1 MKIKTLLTL
10 VTNLISLVLFA
21 QNITVDVIKPHIS
34 YLADDKLQG
43 REPGTKG
50 EKLAINYISKQFKN
64 YGLKPMGTKGYA
76 QPFKYKTKKTPHDT
90 VATGETKNGSNVIG
104 FLDNGS
110 AKTIVIG
117 GHFDHLGFR
126 EHGSSLDKNKKLIH
140 NGADD
145 NASGTAGVLALAN
158 YFANNGIKEKSNYLF
173 MCYSAEEDGLI
184 GSKYFTNNPTIDLT
198 KISAMINMD
207 MIGRLNDSTKKL
219 MVFGV
224 GTSPAYSNIFANTKT
239 NLILGFDLSGIGPS
253 DQTSFYLKNI
263 PVLHFF
269 TGQHTDYHKSTDDT
283 EKINF
288 AGEVEVLQFIQQIAF
303 ALAETENIL
312 FTKTKQQ
319 EQARVSFKVT
329 LGIMPDYSFEGKG
342 LKIDAVNEGKPAI
355 LAGMQAGDVL
365 IQLGEFNI
373 NNMQDYMKA
382 LSKHSKGQQVQA
394 TVLRGGNPVNLSVTF

>member
-1 MKIKTLLTL
+1 MRLKLGLATLLL
-10 VTNLISLVLFA
+10 SIAGVGIA
-21 QNITVDVIKPHIS
+21 QNITVDVIKPHIT

-50 EKLAINYISKQFKN
+50 EKLAIKYISQQFKS
-64 YGLKPMGTKGYA
+64 YGLKPMGSKGYA
-76 QPFKYKTKKTPHDT
+76 QPFTYKTKKTPHDT
-90 VATGETKNGSNVIG
+90 VANGTPKNGSNVIG
-104 FLDNGS
+104 FLDNGA

-117 GHFDHLGFR
+117 GHFDHLGFK

-158 YFANNGIKEKSNYLF
+158 YFANNGIKEKSNFLF

-184 GSKYFTNNPTIDLT
+184 GSKYFTNNPTMDLS

-224 GTSPAYSNIFANTKT
+224 GTSPAYTNIFANTKT
-239 NLILGFDLSGIGPS
+239 NLTLGFDSSGIGPS

-288 AGEVEVLQFIQQIAF
+288 AGEVEVLQFIQQIAS
-303 ALAETENIL
+303 ALAETENIP
-312 FTKTKQQ
+312 FTKTKQP

-342 LKIDAVNEGKPAI
+342 VKIDAVNEGKPAI

-365 IQLGEFNI
+365 IQLGEFTV

-382 LSKHSKGQQVQA
+382 LSKHSKGQQVKA
-394 TVLRGGNPVNLSVTF
+394 TVLRGGNPVTLSVTF

>member
-43 REPGTKG
+43 REPGKKG
-50 EKLAINYISKQFKN
+50 EKLAINYISKQFKS

-76 QPFKYKTKKTPHDT
+76 QPFKYKTKKTPNDT
-90 VATGETKNGSNVIG
+90 VAMGEAKNGSNVIG
-104 FLDNGS
+104 FLDNGA

-158 YFANNGIKEKSNYLF
+158 YFANNSIKEKSNFLF

-184 GSKYFTNNPTIDLT
+184 GSKYFTNNPTMDLS

-224 GTSPAYSNIFANTKT
+224 GTSPAYTNIFANTKT
-239 NLILGFDLSGIGPS
+239 NLTLGFDSSGIGPS

-269 TGQHTDYHKSTDDT
+269 TGQHSDYHKSTDDT

-288 AGEVEVLQFIQQIAF
+288 TGEVEVLQFIQQIAS
-303 ALAETENIL
+303 ALAETEIIP
-312 FTKTKQQ
+312 FTKTKQP

-329 LGIMPDYSFEGKG
+329 LGIMPDYSFDGKG
-342 LKIDAVNEGKPAI
+342 IKIDAVNEGKPAI

-365 IQLGEFNI
+365 IQLGEFTI

-382 LSKHSKGQQVQA
+382 LSKHNKGQQVKA
-394 TVLRGGNPVNLSVTF
+394 TVLRNGNSVNLSVTF

>member
-1 MKIKTLLTL
+1 MRIKTLLTL
-10 VTNLISLVLFA
+10 VINLISFVLFS

-50 EKLAINYISKQFKN
+50 EKLAIKYISQQFKS
-64 YGLKPMGTKGYA
+64 YGLKQMGSKGYA
-76 QPFKYKTKKTPHDT
+76 QPFTYKTKKSPHDT
-90 VATGETKNGSNVIG
+90 VATGEAKNGSNVIG
-104 FLDNGS
+104 FLDNGA

-158 YFANNGIKEKSNYLF
+158 YFANNGIKEKSNFLF

-184 GSKYFTNNPTIDLT
+184 GSKYFTNNPTMDLT

-224 GTSPAYSNIFANTKT
+224 GTSPAYTNIFANTKT
-239 NLILGFDLSGIGPS
+239 NLTLGFDSSGIGPS

-288 AGEVEVLQFIQQIAF
+288 AGEVEVLQFIQQIAA
-303 ALAETENIL
+303 ALAETENIP
-312 FTKTKQQ
+312 FTKTKQP

-342 LKIDAVNEGKPAI
+342 VKIDAINEGKPAI

-365 IQLGEFNI
+365 IQLGEFTV

>member
-1 MKIKTLLTL
+1 MHIRIITMLLIQFLALTMY
-10 VTNLISLVLFA
+10 A
-21 QNITVDVIKPHIS
+21 QHITVEAIKPHIS

-50 EKLAINYISKQFKN
+50 EKLAVKYISQQFRS
-64 YGLKPMGTKGYA
+64 YGLKPMGTKGYT
-76 QPFKYKTKKTPHDT
+76 QPFAYKTKKTPHDT
-90 VATGETKNGSNVIG
+90 VANGIPKNGSNVIG
-104 FLDNGS
+104 FLDNGA

-158 YFANNGIKEKSNYLF
+158 YYANNGIKEKSNFLF
-173 MCYSAEEDGLI
+173 MCFSAEEDGLI
-184 GSKYFTNNPTIDLT
+184 GSKYFTNNPTIDLS

-224 GTSPAYSNIFANTKT
+224 GTSTAYTHIFAGTQT
-239 NLILGFDLSGIGPS
+239 NLTLVYDSAGIGPS

-288 AGEVEVLQFIQQIAF
+288 IGEVEVLLFIQQIAS
-303 ALAETENIL
+303 ALAETENIP
-312 FTKTKQQ
+312 FTKTKQP
-319 EQARVSFKVT
+319 EQSRVSFKVT

-342 LKIDAVNEGKPAI
+342 IKIDAVNEGKPA
-355 LAGMQAGDVL
+355 LRAGMQAGDVL
-365 IQLGEFNI
+365 IQLGEFTI

-382 LSKHSKGQQVQA
+382 LSKHNKGQQVQA
-394 TVLRGGNPVNLSVTF
+394 TVLRGVNQVILSVTF